1 MKSCI
6 KLWTEDLARGLDL
19 SIAHYQHRAQEPLNK
34 TGDDVETEVVVAGR
48 ALPAMDPEK
57 MKDVIRSALNTFSLL
72 QFNLAR
78 VKDVL

>member
-6 KLWTEDLARGLDL
+6 KLWTEDLTRGLDL
-19 SIAHYQHRAQEPLNK
+19 SIAHYQHRAQEPVK